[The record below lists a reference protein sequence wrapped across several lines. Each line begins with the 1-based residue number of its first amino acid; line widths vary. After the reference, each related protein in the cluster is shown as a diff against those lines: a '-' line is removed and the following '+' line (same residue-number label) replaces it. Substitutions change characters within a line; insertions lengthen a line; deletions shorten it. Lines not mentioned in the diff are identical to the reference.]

1 MKTLLRFARRLVVTM
16 LVVTGI
22 LALGSGLGN
31 LGCTVGLSLVQR
43 AARALMENA
52 QSLATHTH

>member
-1 MKTLLRFARRLVVTM
+1 M